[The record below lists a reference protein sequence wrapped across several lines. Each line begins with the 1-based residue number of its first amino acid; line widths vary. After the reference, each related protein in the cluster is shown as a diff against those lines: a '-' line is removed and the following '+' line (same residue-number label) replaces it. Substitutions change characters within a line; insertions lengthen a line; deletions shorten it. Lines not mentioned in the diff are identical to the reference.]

1 MLQNNRENLEL
12 ERLLNE
18 TRKLVAER
26 QKLLTEEK
34 KLSRE
39 ANLYPLA
46 ILGGLVTAIT
56 AVAGFFFKS

>member
-46 ILGGLVTAIT
+46 ILGRLVTAIT